1 MVVTPE
7 HLHLQVVADSVYQV
21 YFKKRLSADEVPYD
35 ALLAHILLV
44 VEDIVNSLLCYLP
57 GHTLFRVL
65 PYEVAIFTGKLAV
78 LCDDESDVLG
88 NT

>member
-1 MVVTPE
+1 MVVSAE
-7 HLHLQVVADSVYQV
+7 HLNLEVIANLVNQV

-65 PYEVAIFTGKLAV
+65 PYEVAIFTGKLTV

>member
-21 YFKKRLSADEVPYD
+21 YFEERLSADKVPND
-35 ALLAHILLV
+35 TFLAHILLM
-44 VEDIVNSLLCYLP
+44 VEDVVNSLFCHLP
-57 GHTLFRVL
+57 RHPLFRVL